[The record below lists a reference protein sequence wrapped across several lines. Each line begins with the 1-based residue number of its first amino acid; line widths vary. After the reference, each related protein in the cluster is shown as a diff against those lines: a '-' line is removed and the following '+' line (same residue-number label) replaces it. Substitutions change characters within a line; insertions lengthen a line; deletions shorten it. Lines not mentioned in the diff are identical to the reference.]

1 MTNIKKISDKNLELE
16 YEITVPLDEFNQE
29 INKELE
35 KQQKTLKID
44 GFRKGKV
51 PLNVIKNKY
60 SALVLS
66 ETAENLVEKTINQII
81 DENKY
86 NLISRPKIEVKVLEM
101 DKDFEFKA
109 TLNLFPEIPEI
120 KYEKIK
126 LKKQVAEVNDEEI
139 NKAKERIL
147 KNFSKWTEQDKDYVS
162 KNGDKVKI
170 DFLGKLKGEPFEGG
184 KAENYELELG
194 SKSFIDTFEDQLV
207 GKKAGDEVEVK
218 VTFPKNYHSEKLAGQ
233 PATFDVKIHSVST
246 AEKQDITDEFVKENL
261 GLESIEKLNE
271 AINKELTSLYTK
283 TTKNKLK
290 DDVFDWLKKNVK
302 VELPKNIVEEEFNRQ
317 WAQVEKEIKNNPNK
331 FKDDKEKDK
340 KKKEVEQNAEDSIKL
355 GLILSEI
362 GKKNNI
368 QVQEAEVIEEIRQR
382 AAAMPGQEQMIV
394 DFYLKNKPALN
405 QITGSLLED
414 KVIDFIA
421 SKANTEEVKLTPE
434 ELMKA

>member
-16 YEITVPLDEFNQE
+16 FEIKVPLDEFNQE
-29 INKELE
+29 MNKELE

-60 SALVLS
+60 SALILS

-86 NLISRPKIEVKVLEM
+86 NLISRPQIEVKVLEM

-126 LKKQVAEVNDEEI
+126 LKKQKAEVNDEEI
-139 NKAKERIL
+139 NKAKDRIL
-147 KNFSKWTEQDKDYVS
+147 KNFAKWVEQDKEYQA
-162 KNGDKVKI
+162 KNGDKIKI
-170 DFLGKLKGEPFEGG
+170 DFLGKLNGEPFEGG
-184 KAENYELELG
+184 KGENYDLELG
-194 SKSFIDTFEDQLV
+194 SKSFIDTFEDQLL

-233 PATFDVKIHSVST
+233 PAVFEVKVHSVST

-271 AINKELTSLYTK
+271 AITKELTSLYTK
-283 TTKNKLK
+283 TTRNKLK
-290 DDVFDWLKKNVK
+290 EDIFEWLKKNVK

-317 WAQVEKEIKNNPNK
+317 WAQAERDMKNNPNK

-340 KKKEVEQNAEDSIKL
+340 KKKEVEQNAEESIKL

-382 AAAMPGQEQMIV
+382 ASAMPGQEQMIV

-414 KVIDFIA
+414 KVVDFIV
-421 SKANTEEVKLTPE
+421 SKANTEEVILTPD
-434 ELMKA
+434 ELMKI

>member
-16 YEITVPLDEFNQE
+16 FEIKVPLDEFNQE
-29 INKELE
+29 MNKELE

-60 SALVLS
+60 SALILS

-86 NLISRPKIEVKVLEM
+86 NLISRPQIEVKVLEI

-126 LKKQVAEVNDEEI
+126 LKKQKAEVNDEEI
-139 NKAKERIL
+139 NKAKDRIL
-147 KNFSKWTEQDKDYVS
+147 KNFAKWVEQDKEYQA

-184 KAENYELELG
+184 KGENYDLELG
-194 SKSFIDTFEDQLV
+194 SKSFIDTFEDQLL

-233 PATFDVKIHSVST
+233 PAVFEVKVHSVST

-271 AINKELTSLYTK
+271 TITKELTSLYTK
-283 TTKNKLK
+283 TTRNKLK
-290 DDVFDWLKKNVK
+290 EDIFEWLKKNVK
-302 VELPKNIVEEEFNRQ
+302 VELPKKIVEEEFNRQ
-317 WAQVEKEIKNNPNK
+317 WAQAERDMKNNPNK

-340 KKKEVEQNAEDSIKL
+340 KKKEVEQNAEESIKL

-382 AAAMPGQEQMIV
+382 ASAMPGQEQMIV

-414 KVIDFIA
+414 KVVDFIV
-421 SKANTEEVKLTPE
+421 SKANTEEVILTPD
-434 ELMKA
+434 ELMKI

>member
-16 YEITVPLDEFNQE
+16 FEITVPLDEFNQE
-29 INKELE
+29 IDKELE

-60 SALVLS
+60 SALILS

-86 NLISRPKIEVKVLEM
+86 NLISRPQIEVKVLEM

-126 LKKQVAEVNDEEI
+126 LKKQKAEVNDEEI
-139 NKAKERIL
+139 NKAKDRIL
-147 KNFSKWTEQDKDYVS
+147 KNFAKWVEQDKEYQA

-170 DFLGKLKGEPFEGG
+170 DFLGKLNGEPFEGG
-184 KAENYELELG
+184 KGENYDLELG
-194 SKSFIDTFEDQLV
+194 SKSFIDTFEDQLL

-233 PATFDVKIHSVST
+233 PAVFEVKVHSVST

-271 AINKELTSLYTK
+271 AITKELTSLYTK
-283 TTKNKLK
+283 TTRNKLK
-290 DDVFDWLKKNVK
+290 EDIFEWLKKNVK

-317 WAQVEKEIKNNPNK
+317 WAQAERDMKNNPNK

-340 KKKEVEQNAEDSIKL
+340 KKKEVEQNAEESIKL

-382 AAAMPGQEQMIV
+382 ASAMPGQEQMIV

-414 KVIDFIA
+414 KVVDFIV
-421 SKANTEEVKLTPE
+421 SKANTEEVILTPD
-434 ELMKA
+434 ELMKI

>member
-29 INKELE
+29 MNKELE

-139 NKAKERIL
+139 NKAKDRIL
-147 KNFSKWTEQDKDYVS
+147 KNFAKWTEQDNDYVS

-170 DFLGKLKGEPFEGG
+170 DFLGM
-184 KAENYELELG
+184 Y
-194 SKSFIDTFEDQLV
+194 V
-207 GKKAGDEVEVK
+207 
-218 VTFPKNYHSEKLAGQ
+218 
-233 PATFDVKIHSVST
+233 
-246 AEKQDITDEFVKENL
+246 
-261 GLESIEKLNE
+261 
-271 AINKELTSLYTK
+271 
-283 TTKNKLK
+283 
-290 DDVFDWLKKNVK
+290 
-302 VELPKNIVEEEFNRQ
+302 
-317 WAQVEKEIKNNPNK
+317 
-331 FKDDKEKDK
+331 
-340 KKKEVEQNAEDSIKL
+340 
-355 GLILSEI
+355 
-362 GKKNNI
+362 
-368 QVQEAEVIEEIRQR
+368 
-382 AAAMPGQEQMIV
+382 
-394 DFYLKNKPALN
+394 
-405 QITGSLLED
+405 
-414 KVIDFIA
+414 
-421 SKANTEEVKLTPE
+421 
-434 ELMKA
+434 

>member
-16 YEITVPLDEFNQE
+16 YEIIVPLDEFNQE

-101 DKDFEFKA
+101 NKDFEFKA

-126 LKKQVAEVNDEEI
+126 LKKQVAEVNDDEM
-139 NKAKERIL
+139 NKAKDRIL
-147 KNFSKWTEQDKDYVS
+147 KNFAKWTEQDKDYVS
-162 KNGDKVKI
+162 KIGDKVKI

-246 AEKQDITDEFVKENL
+246 AEKQELTDEFVKENL
-261 GLESIEKLNE
+261 GLESVEKLNE

-290 DDVFDWLKKNVK
+290 DDVFEWLKKNVK

-317 WAQVEKEIKNNPNK
+317 WAQVEKELKNNPNK

-414 KVIDFIA
+414 KVVDFIA
-421 SKANTEEVKLTPE
+421 SKANAEEVKLTPE

>member
-16 YEITVPLDEFNQE
+16 FEITVPLDEFNQE
-29 INKELE
+29 IDKELE

-60 SALVLS
+60 SALILS

-86 NLISRPKIEVKVLEM
+86 NLISRPQIEVKVLEM

-126 LKKQVAEVNDEEI
+126 LKKQKAEVNDEEI
-139 NKAKERIL
+139 NKAKDRIL
-147 KNFSKWTEQDKDYVS
+147 KNFAKWVEQDKEYQA

-170 DFLGKLKGEPFEGG
+170 DFLGKLNGEPFEGG
-184 KAENYELELG
+184 KGENYDLELG
-194 SKSFIDTFEDQLV
+194 SKSFIDTFEDQLL

-233 PATFDVKIHSVST
+233 PAIFEVKVHSVST

-271 AINKELTSLYTK
+271 AITKELTSLYTK
-283 TTKNKLK
+283 TTRNKLK
-290 DDVFDWLKKNVK
+290 EDIFEWLKKNVK
-302 VELPKNIVEEEFNRQ
+302 VELPKKIVEEEFNRQ
-317 WAQVEKEIKNNPNK
+317 WAQAERDMKNNPNK

-340 KKKEVEQNAEDSIKL
+340 KKKEVEQNAEESIKL

-382 AAAMPGQEQMIV
+382 ASAMPGQEQMIV

-414 KVIDFIA
+414 KVVDFIV
-421 SKANTEEVKLTPE
+421 SKANTEEVILTPD
-434 ELMKA
+434 ELMKI

>member
-16 YEITVPLDEFNQE
+16 YEIIVPLDEFNQE
-29 INKELE
+29 MNKELE

-51 PLNVIKNKY
+51 PLSVIKNKY

-194 SKSFIDTFEDQLV
+194 SKSFIDTFEDQLI

-246 AEKQDITDEFVKENL
+246 AEKQELTDEFVKENL
-261 GLESIEKLNE
+261 GLESVEKLNE

-290 DDVFDWLKKNVK
+290 DDVFEWLKKNVK

-317 WAQVEKEIKNNPNK
+317 WAQVEKELKNNPNK

-414 KVIDFIA
+414 KVVDFIA
-421 SKANTEEVKLTPE
+421 SKANTEEIKLTPE
-434 ELMKA
+434 ELMRA

>member
-16 YEITVPLDEFNQE
+16 FEIKVPLDEFNQE
-29 INKELE
+29 MNKELE

-60 SALVLS
+60 SALILS

-86 NLISRPKIEVKVLEM
+86 NLISRPQIEVKVLEM

-126 LKKQVAEVNDEEI
+126 LKKQKAEVNDEEI
-139 NKAKERIL
+139 NKAKDRIL
-147 KNFSKWTEQDKDYVS
+147 KNFAKWVEQDKEYQA

-170 DFLGKLKGEPFEGG
+170 DFLGKLNGEPFEGG
-184 KAENYELELG
+184 KGENYDLELG
-194 SKSFIDTFEDQLV
+194 SKSFIDTFEDQLL

-233 PATFDVKIHSVST
+233 PAVFEVKVHSVST

-271 AINKELTSLYTK
+271 AITKELTSLYTK
-283 TTKNKLK
+283 TTRNKLK
-290 DDVFDWLKKNVK
+290 EDIFEWLKKNVK
-302 VELPKNIVEEEFNRQ
+302 VELPKKIVEEEFNRQ
-317 WAQVEKEIKNNPNK
+317 WAQAERDMKNNPNK

-340 KKKEVEQNAEDSIKL
+340 KKKEVEQNAEESIKL

-382 AAAMPGQEQMIV
+382 ASAMPGQEQMIV

-414 KVIDFIA
+414 KVVDFIV
-421 SKANTEEVKLTPE
+421 SKANTEEVILTPD
-434 ELMKA
+434 ELMKI

>member
-16 YEITVPLDEFNQE
+16 FEIKVPLDEFNQE
-29 INKELE
+29 MNKELE

-60 SALVLS
+60 SALILS

-86 NLISRPKIEVKVLEM
+86 NLISRPQIEVKVLEM

-126 LKKQVAEVNDEEI
+126 LKKQKAEVNDEEI
-139 NKAKERIL
+139 NKAKDRIL
-147 KNFSKWTEQDKDYVS
+147 KNFAKWVEQDKEYQA
-162 KNGDKVKI
+162 KNGDKIKI
-170 DFLGKLKGEPFEGG
+170 DFLGKLNGEPFEGG
-184 KAENYELELG
+184 KGENYDLELG
-194 SKSFIDTFEDQLV
+194 SKSFIDTFEDQLL

-218 VTFPKNYHSEKLAGQ
+218 VTFPKNYHSKKLAGQ
-233 PATFDVKIHSVST
+233 PAVFEVKVHSVST

-271 AINKELTSLYTK
+271 AITKELTSLYTK
-283 TTKNKLK
+283 TTRNKLK
-290 DDVFDWLKKNVK
+290 EDIFEWLKKNVK
-302 VELPKNIVEEEFNRQ
+302 VELPKKIVEEEFNRQ
-317 WAQVEKEIKNNPNK
+317 WAQTEKDMKNNPNK

-340 KKKEVEQNAEDSIKL
+340 KKKEVEQNAEESIKL

-382 AAAMPGQEQMIV
+382 ASAMPGQEQMIV

-414 KVIDFIA
+414 KVVDFIV
-421 SKANTEEVKLTPE
+421 SKANTEEVILTPD
-434 ELMKA
+434 ELMKI

>member
-1 MTNIKKISDKNLELE
+1 MCFASIFFIKFLTTGSN
-16 YEITVPLDEFNQE
+16 PS
-29 INKELE
+29 
-35 KQQKTLKID
+35 
-44 GFRKGKV
+44 KV
-51 PLNVIKNKY
+51 SSKNKY
-60 SALVLS
+60 SALILS

-86 NLISRPKIEVKVLEM
+86 NLISRPQIEVKVLEM

-126 LKKQVAEVNDEEI
+126 LKKQKAEVNDEEI
-139 NKAKERIL
+139 NKAKDRIL
-147 KNFSKWTEQDKDYVS
+147 KNFAKWVEQDKEYQA

-170 DFLGKLKGEPFEGG
+170 DFLGKLNGEPFEGG
-184 KAENYELELG
+184 KGENYDLELG
-194 SKSFIDTFEDQLV
+194 SKSFIDTFEDQLL

-218 VTFPKNYHSEKLAGQ
+218 VTFPKNYHSKKLAGQ
-233 PATFDVKIHSVST
+233 PAIFEVKVHSVST

-271 AINKELTSLYTK
+271 TITKELTSLYTK
-283 TTKNKLK
+283 TTRNKLK
-290 DDVFDWLKKNVK
+290 EDIFEWLKKNVK
-302 VELPKNIVEEEFNRQ
+302 VELPKKIVEEEFNRQ
-317 WAQVEKEIKNNPNK
+317 WAQTEKDMKNNPNK

-340 KKKEVEQNAEDSIKL
+340 KKKEVEQNAEESIKL

-382 AAAMPGQEQMIV
+382 ASAMPGQEQMIV

>member
-16 YEITVPLDEFNQE
+16 FEVTVPLDEFNQE
-29 INKELE
+29 IDKELE

-60 SALVLS
+60 SALILS

-86 NLISRPKIEVKVLEM
+86 NLISRPQIEVKVLEM

-126 LKKQVAEVNDEEI
+126 LKKQKAEVNDEEI
-139 NKAKERIL
+139 NKAKDRIL
-147 KNFSKWTEQDKDYVS
+147 KNFAKWVEQDKEYQA

-170 DFLGKLKGEPFEGG
+170 DFLGKLNGEPFEGG
-184 KAENYELELG
+184 KGENYDLELG
-194 SKSFIDTFEDQLV
+194 SKSFIDTFEDQLL

-233 PATFDVKIHSVST
+233 PAVFEVKVHSVST

-271 AINKELTSLYTK
+271 AITKELTSLYTK
-283 TTKNKLK
+283 TTRNKLK
-290 DDVFDWLKKNVK
+290 EDIFEWLKKNVK
-302 VELPKNIVEEEFNRQ
+302 VELPKKIVEEEFNRQ
-317 WAQVEKEIKNNPNK
+317 WTQAERDMKNNPNK

-340 KKKEVEQNAEDSIKL
+340 KKKEVEKNVEESIKL

-382 AAAMPGQEQMIV
+382 ASAMPGQEQMIV

-414 KVIDFIA
+414 KVIDFIT
-421 SKANTEEVKLTPE
+421 SKADTEEIILTPD
-434 ELMKA
+434 ELMKI

>member
-16 YEITVPLDEFNQE
+16 FEITIPLDEFNQE

-60 SALVLS
+60 SALILS

-86 NLISRPKIEVKVLEM
+86 NLISRPQIEIKVLEM

-126 LKKQVAEVNDEEI
+126 LKKQKAEVNDEEI
-139 NKAKERIL
+139 NKAKDRIL
-147 KNFSKWTEQDKDYVS
+147 KNFAKWVEQDKEYQA

-170 DFLGKLKGEPFEGG
+170 DFLGKLNGEPFEGG
-184 KAENYELELG
+184 KGENYDLELG
-194 SKSFIDTFEDQLV
+194 SKSFIDTFEDQLL

-218 VTFPKNYHSEKLAGQ
+218 VTFPKNYHSKKLAGQ
-233 PATFDVKIHSVST
+233 PAVFEVKVHSVST

-271 AINKELTSLYTK
+271 AITKELTSLYTK
-283 TTKNKLK
+283 TTRNKLK
-290 DDVFDWLKKNVK
+290 EDIFEWLKKNVK

-317 WAQVEKEIKNNPNK
+317 WAQAERDMKNNPNK

-340 KKKEVEQNAEDSIKL
+340 KKKEVEQNAEESIKL

-382 AAAMPGQEQMIV
+382 ASAMPGQEQMIV

-421 SKANTEEVKLTPE
+421 SKADTEEIILTPD
-434 ELMKA
+434 ELMKI

>member
-16 YEITVPLDEFNQE
+16 FEITVPLDEFNQE

-60 SALVLS
+60 SALILS

-86 NLISRPKIEVKVLEM
+86 NLISRPQIEVKVLEM

-126 LKKQVAEVNDEEI
+126 LKKQKAEVNDEEI
-139 NKAKERIL
+139 NKAKDRIL
-147 KNFSKWTEQDKDYVS
+147 KNFAKWVEQDKEYQA

-184 KAENYELELG
+184 KGENYDLELG
-194 SKSFIDTFEDQLV
+194 SKSFIDTFEDQLL

-233 PATFDVKIHSVST
+233 PAVFEVKVHSVST

-271 AINKELTSLYTK
+271 AITKELTSLYTK
-283 TTKNKLK
+283 TTRNKLK
-290 DDVFDWLKKNVK
+290 EDIFEWLKKNVK
-302 VELPKNIVEEEFNRQ
+302 VELPKKIVEEEFNRQ
-317 WAQVEKEIKNNPNK
+317 WAQTERDMKNNPNK

-340 KKKEVEQNAEDSIKL
+340 KKKEVEQNAEESIKL

-382 AAAMPGQEQMIV
+382 ASTMPGQEQMIV

-414 KVIDFIA
+414 KVVDFIV
-421 SKANTEEVKLTPE
+421 SKANTEEVILTPD
-434 ELMKA
+434 ELMKI

>member
-29 INKELE
+29 MNKELE

-51 PLNVIKNKY
+51 PLSVIKNKY

-162 KNGDKVKI
+162 KIGDKVKI

-233 PATFDVKIHSVST
+233 PATFDVTIHSVST

-317 WAQVEKEIKNNPNK
+317 WAQVEKELKNNPNK

>member
-16 YEITVPLDEFNQE
+16 YEIIVPLDEFNQE

-101 DKDFEFKA
+101 GKDFEFKA

-194 SKSFIDTFEDQLV
+194 SKSFIDTFEDQLI

-246 AEKQDITDEFVKENL
+246 AEKQELTDEFVKENL
-261 GLESIEKLNE
+261 GLESVEKLNE

-290 DDVFDWLKKNVK
+290 DDVFEWLKKNVK

-317 WAQVEKEIKNNPNK
+317 WAQVEKELKNNPNK